1 MSIDSKLA
9 GLLRVLFTMSITV
22 VATLLGVVL
31 WQEYMD
37 STWTRDGR
45 IRVDTVMI
53 APDVSGLV
61 SKMFVK
67 DNQYIHANDM
77 LFQIDKKRFQENLAK
92 AQALTQKFKA
102 QYDIKNIT
110 YRRRLGVDNEI
121 VSQEEHDISKYQLR
135 VAKSLYDQALADEKR
150 ADIDLSRSSVYAPSD
165 GWITNLLLKKGD
177 FVHVGQKAVA
187 FIKDKTFWVN
197 GYFEENKI
205 PSISIGD
212 KAIIRPLGTD
222 FEIIGHVQSI
232 AKGITDRDNALGGQL
247 LANVNPSFT
256 WVRLAQ
262 RIPVRIKIDKVP
274 EGFILRAGTT
284 CSIKLH

>member
-1 MSIDSKLA
+1 MHINSKLA
-9 GLLRVLFTMSITV
+9 GLLRVLFTMSLTV
-22 VATLLGVVL
+22 VATLLSVAL

-37 STWTRDGR
+37 NTWTRDGR

-61 SKMFVK
+61 SQMFIK
-67 DNQYIHANDM
+67 DNQYVHENDII
-77 LFQIDKKRFQENLAK
+77 FQIDKKRFQESLAK
-92 AQALTQKFKA
+92 SQALTQKFKA
-102 QYDIKNIT
+102 QYDIKNII
-110 YRRRLGVDNEI
+110 YQRRLSVDNEV
-121 VSQEEHDISKYQLR
+121 VSQEEHDISKFQLR
-135 VAKSLYDQALADEKR
+135 VAKSLYDQALANEKQ
-150 ADIDLSRSSVYAPSD
+150 AKTDLARSSIYAPSD
-165 GWITNLLLKKGD
+165 GWITNLLLKRGD
-177 FVHVGQKAVA
+177 FVHVGEKAVA

-205 PSISIGD
+205 PAISIGD

-274 EGFILRAGTT
+274 EGFVLRAGTT
-284 CSIKLH
+284 CSIKLN